1 MAATRPSVRVASSGP
16 VRRRRERVRLA
27 GWGRSHVGS
36 GGGWLLVESRATKLP
51 RQLTLGGSGR
61 FMGGVDY
68 SAAWGGRSSCST
80 GSVLR
85 AYTSTPTWGRLYRGI
100 SRVGSRSGTWAGLPR
115 ATALPQY
122 GTRQLMPGG
131 GGADGA
137 VP

>member
-16 VRRRRERVRLA
+16 VRRRRERGRLA

-68 SAAWGGRSSCST
+68 SAAWGPPTPPGFCERALFGRST
-80 GSVLR
+80 KLNKLR
-85 AYTSTPTWGRLYRGI
+85 LDNIRVAVKYTCTDQQ
-100 SRVGSRSGTWAGLPR
+100 
-115 ATALPQY
+115 QY
-122 GTRQLMPGG
+122 T
-131 GGADGA
+131 
-137 VP
+137 